1 MANIRSPSCEC
12 TTAFVSIFDG
22 RKFVKGALGTRIT
35 KVGQTNID
43 ELLVDF
49 FCRHV
54 KFLVLVTA
62 AEAPHGLPGKARRSP
77 FPGCIRDAKTAWRQI
92 GKKSQQGG
100 NHPGPHAFWYGQ
112 QFIRAILE
120 RLAKR
125 TPPAR

>member
-22 RKFVKGALGTRIT
+22 RKFVKGALGARIT

-43 ELLVDF
+43 KLLVDF

-62 AEAPHGLPGKARRSP
+62 AARSSVGRNPKSRP
-77 FPGCIRDAKTAWRQI
+77 KRRL
-92 GKKSQQGG
+92 KKNRKKVGT
-100 NHPGPHAFWYGQ
+100 
-112 QFIRAILE
+112 ILALTHFD
-120 RLAKR
+120 RVSNS
-125 TPPAR
+125 